1 MWRPINVSF
10 FLYPRTVLKDHDNIQ
25 TSVCLNMAVT
35 VPVTPPV
42 TAGTVSLHEVIPL
55 LDAVSELEPL
65 ALYLGLSES
74 AIFEVRSI
82 PGGLVAKQIV
92 LVSKWLQ
99 SDVKASWEKLAT
111 ALFKMKHKV
120 LSSKIRRKY
129 NCGLGSTDNEEEEDP
144 SSDKCKSRKHP

>member
-1 MWRPINVSF
+1 
-10 FLYPRTVLKDHDNIQ
+10 
-25 TSVCLNMAVT
+25 MAVT

-42 TAGTVSLHEVIPL
+42 TASTVSLHEVIPL
-55 LDAVSELEPL
+55 LDAVSDLEPL

-74 AIFEVRSI
+74 AIVEVRSI

-99 SDVKASWEKLAT
+99 SDVTASWDKLAT
-111 ALFKMKHKV
+111 ALFRMKYKV

-129 NCGLGSTDNEEEEDP
+129 NCSLGSMDNDEEDP
-144 SSDKCKSRKHP
+144 SSDKCKSSKHF